1 MFRTVSGGSRD
12 AKGKLLK
19 HQLLGKN
26 GNFLPNRNKINC
38 NFVLVC
44 MKRNLTIRLFIGILV
59 VAVSLVLFSYARA
72 RVSGE
77 EEPNSETG
85 KCGKAQ
91 SEFILWQS
99 LTHNLLISRR

>member
-1 MFRTVSGGSRD
+1 MD

-19 HQLLGKN
+19 HQLLGES